1 MDGRASQTMLE
12 SMMYKM
18 CYYRFGE
25 VTVDHRQPP
34 GFDRARESV
43 IGNRD
48 VKLEY
53 IEEAFTTT
61 CVEHPYDTVFILE
74 PWEAIFTK
82 DNERYESFEEALQID
97 NALKHTYKSLGYQP
111 VVIPKCSVAERVTFI
126 EQYLKL

>member
-34 GFDRARESV
+34 GFDRTRESV

-61 CVEHPYDTVFILE
+61 NWLVRI
-74 PWEAIFTK
+74 
-82 DNERYESFEEALQID
+82 
-97 NALKHTYKSLGYQP
+97 YK
-111 VVIPKCSVAERVTFI
+111 
-126 EQYLKL
+126 